1 VAGQRRDGL
10 SIERPAALAA
20 AEHAADHLD
29 LAAAALPMHHPIVD
43 HVPDEATAHQAG
55 EIRLK
60 PAIPASERRR
70 LRLRSNGSRFHSNP
84 PHVTPGCPDPRHD
97 VLHANRRFGRSTT
110 LSNGGRASCHERDTL
125 LDPIAPVERSETLAR
140 DRPRRRGLARCAG
153 RTTVAFCGRARRV
166 GDYQGMFW
174 AMPGRSGPP
183 CPARHRRRRVFSRP
197 FRLWYA
203 HLR

>member
-1 VAGQRRDGL
+1 MPSSAQARAMRTAISPRFAISRDEKGGAGAIGTLETSVPKRTPEAGPRCSASLVAGQRRDGL
-10 SIERPAALAA
+10 SVERPAALAA

-110 LSNGGRASCHERDTL
+110 L
-125 LDPIAPVERSETLAR
+125 
-140 DRPRRRGLARCAG
+140 
-153 RTTVAFCGRARRV
+153 
-166 GDYQGMFW
+166 
-174 AMPGRSGPP
+174 
-183 CPARHRRRRVFSRP
+183 
-197 FRLWYA
+197 
-203 HLR
+203 